1 MTRILKELE
10 CQGTLKMRQVCSE
23 DSRMSEQTE
32 KHSKAPEFGTDTK
45 LLQRLQKVF
54 NLVSVNRRNGGAG
67 EIGRRGCVQDC
78 ELQKEQTNLHSRQ
91 ASVRAGDAVKPV
103 IFMPGSPRWGN
114 WFFPV
119 LDLILGFFRTIEPR
133 ASVCVYIRYTYVL
146 YKNYIYFI
154 CKYI

>member
-1 MTRILKELE
+1 
-10 CQGTLKMRQVCSE
+10 MRQVCSE

-103 IFMPGSPRWGN
+103 IFMPGSPR
-114 WFFPV
+114 
-119 LDLILGFFRTIEPR
+119 
-133 ASVCVYIRYTYVL
+133 
-146 YKNYIYFI
+146 
-154 CKYI
+154 